1 MMTRDEI
8 VVDGRRRTFAVVGEP
23 DGPAGRDLVLVFHG
37 SRQSGEKH
45 RAFTGRIFDAL
56 AADGAAVV
64 AYLDGYRR
72 NWNDA
77 RRESRFPARLEGVDD
92 VGSARAVIARLAQTH
107 AIDRDR
113 VLAVGYSNGGQM
125 VMRLLHEAPELL
137 SGGVVIAATRPAA
150 ESFLLPDTDPVPRP
164 VLLIHGTRD
173 PIVSYRGGTMS
184 WWARTLFKVGGRSL
198 SAPETAA
205 YYAARNGITAE
216 PVGTV
221 LPRRPASD
229 GKTSVER
236 TEYRQDG
243 REPVVLYT
251 VHGGGHTVPGPAKA
265 PFVVGRTALDVDTAE
280 LVARFFGVSATA
292 P

>member
-1 MMTRDEI
+1 MVTRDEI
-8 VVDGRRRTFAVVGEP
+8 VLDGRRRTWAVVGEP
-23 DGPAGRDLVLVFHG
+23 DGAPGRDLVLVFHG

-45 RAFTGRIFDAL
+45 REFTGRVYDAL

-64 AYLDGYRR
+64 AYLDGYRG

-77 RRESRFPARLEGVDD
+77 RRESRFPARRAGVDD
-92 VGSARAVIARLAQTH
+92 VGFARAVIGRLAQTH
-107 AIDRDR
+107 GIDRDR
-113 VLAVGYSNGGQM
+113 VIAVGYSNGGQM
-125 VMRLLHEAPELL
+125 VMRLLHEAPEVLA
-137 SGGVVIAATRPAA
+137 GGVVIAATRPAP

-164 VLLIHGTRD
+164 VMVVHGTAD

-198 SAPETAA
+198 SAPGTAA
-205 YYAARNGITAE
+205 YYAERNGITAE
-216 PVGTV
+216 PVSAV
-221 LPRRPASD
+221 LPRRAGSD
-229 GKTSVER
+229 GRTSVER

-251 VHGGGHTVPGPAKA
+251 VHGGGHTVPGPAAA
-265 PFVVGRTALDVDTAE
+265 PFVVGRTAHDVDTAE
-280 LVARFFGVSATA
+280 LIARFFGVSATA